1 MFSYGEV
8 QLDNLITTK
17 ERYNTYMGS
26 LERADG
32 FKKVVNKLQADISK
46 LKRTE
51 SVKVKRDVISKLE
64 DELRLF
70 RMMYQAEM
78 DIYNGDEERP
88 KRKFILNDDGYT
100 YRLDPSWK
108 PEREEI

>member
-1 MFSYGEV
+1 
-8 QLDNLITTK
+8 
-17 ERYNTYMGS
+17 MGS
-26 LERADG
+26 LERSDG
-32 FKKVVNKLQADISK
+32 FRKIADRLQADISK

-64 DELRLF
+64 EELRLF

-78 DIYNGDEERP
+78 DIYNGDEKRP
-88 KRKFILNDDGYT
+88 ARKFILKDDGYT
-100 YRLDPSWK
+100 YQLDPSWK